1 VGEGTL
7 DLSLQELRY
16 ANVARAEKWHEGADP
31 WSLADW
37 SNALAGEVGEACNV
51 VKKIR
56 RIETGTPKSRP
67 GERDRDR
74 LIAALAVELAD
85 TMIYLDLLA
94 HAAGIDLGV
103 AVREKF
109 NSTSEAFGFEDR
121 L

>member
-16 ANVARAEKWHEGADP
+16 ANVARAEKWHDGAEP

-56 RIETGTPKSRP
+56 RLETGTPKSRP
-67 GERDRDR
+67 DERDRHR
-74 LIAALAVELAD
+74 LVSMLAGELAD

-94 HAAGIDLGV
+94 HAAGVDLGC
-103 AVREKF
+103 AVRDKF
-109 NSTSEAFGFEDR
+109 NHTSEAFGFEDR